1 MGAPHKHKRFPEK
14 LAFLLNNPIRRYFA
28 APEKLIEKFQI
39 NSGDVVVDFGCGPGY
54 FTIPL
59 ARIARKVVGVD
70 VSTRMLDKVA
80 VYARKNEVAVELL
93 QSDGTRINL
102 PDSSVDVIVL
112 IHVFHEIEDRAK
124 VLLEFARILKHSGR
138 ALIVEKTQGGILAS
152 RLGPPVVNGSEI
164 LTEVTNAGL
173 SDDGTLTHGADSII
187 QGKKP

>member
-138 ALIVEKTQGGILAS
+138 VLIVEKTRGGILAS

-164 LTEVTNAGL
+164 LSEVTNAGL

-187 QGKKP
+187 QGKKS